1 MDVDLNLNNYEL
13 DDLLGLF
20 NLSYNFDEEEL
31 KNAKKVALKTHPD
44 KSGLETKYFIFFS
57 KAYNIILNVYRFR
70 CKRIKEVRNIDYVSE
85 KMSEE
90 EEKHLIKKLSK
101 FKNVKDFNNWFN
113 SVFEKVKVKDK
124 DNDSGYGNWFKSN
137 EDIDDRKLKNMNDMN
152 KVFEKKK
159 KETKAI
165 VKHNGIIEMG
175 GGGGYDLTRNRPI
188 QYESD
193 VFSKLKYEDLKKAHT
208 ETVVPVTMEDFYS
221 KKRFDNLDSLKK
233 YRDSSE
239 EEPLSLSQS
248 KEYLNKRKEQEEVVN
263 SSRAFNLIKRDRE
276 IEKSNEKF
284 WTYLKQLE
292 DS

>member
-20 NLSYNFDEEEL
+20 NLSYNFNEEEL

-101 FKNVKDFNNWFN
+101 FKNVKDFNDWFN

-124 DNDSGYGNWFKSN
+124 DNDSGYGKWFKSD

-152 KVFEKKK
+152 KVFENKK

-233 YRDSSE
+233 HRDSSE
-239 EEPLSLSQS
+239 EAPLSLSQS
-248 KEYLNKRKEQEEVVN
+248 KEYLNRRKEQEEIVN

-276 IEKSNEKF
+276 IEKSNEQF
-284 WTYLKQLE
+284 WRYLKQLE